1 MAIASWCGIC
11 SSSPWLNI
19 LRQND
24 IAPIDRNLKPSCR
37 PLPRVFDFHP
47 RQGFAERVRH
57 QILSDGGTPRL
68 SLDISFILLK
78 RFPCAFVYVP
88 VLEQLGAFWLQ
99 HGMQPQ
105 LIDHLLKRSWR
116 RDDSRPYFRQV
127 KSFEFLGEIHV
138 ESS

>member
-11 SSSPWLNI
+11 FSSPWLNI

-37 PLPRVFDFHP
+37 PLPRFVAMSSIFTP
-47 RQGFAERVRH
+47 GTVSLNAFAIKFFPMAELP
-57 QILSDGGTPRL
+57 I
-68 SLDISFILLK
+68 FLK
-78 RFPCAFVYVP
+78 RFPCAFVYVS

-99 HGMQPQ
+99 HGVQPQ

-116 RDDSRPYFRQV
+116 RDDSRPFFRQV
-127 KSFEFLGEIHV
+127 KSFEFFGEIHV
-138 ESS
+138 E